1 MIKGKELKNM
11 LKHGSTS
18 GRAKSINDKVLHRVE
33 FSRYIA
39 ELYGYKKGFCKDAVD
54 VVISGIISAIENGY
68 DVELSQVGT
77 FFVSKINARKGAIP
91 SIDGTYESVIKPTTY
106 AARFRPG
113 KTLSEAA
120 KRIGY
125 EKFGMNEYD
134 KLLVDEDEEYEDD
147 TISYN
152 EED

>member
-54 VVISGIISAIENGY
+54 VVISGIVSAIENGY

-77 FFVSKINARKGAIP
+77 FFVSKIKARKGAIP
-91 SIDGTYESVIKPTTY
+91 NIDGTCELVVKPTTY
-106 AARFRPG
+106 AVRFRPG
-113 KTLSEAA
+113 KTLIEAA
-120 KRIGY
+120 KRNGY
-125 EKFGMNEYD
+125 EKFGFNEYD
-134 KLLVDEDEEYEDD
+134 ELLFDHDEDEDD
-147 TISYN
+147 IDAFSDEN
-152 EED
+152 